1 MFHSKKDVAKAVLR
15 DAILTGRYGPGQF
28 LRQNDIAADLGLS
41 STPVREA
48 FSELQATG
56 LLVHEAHRGFRVASL
71 DAGRLRQIYAARRII
86 EVETARLAVQHAEDD
101 ALAELKNL
109 LEDMKRHRA
118 SGQMDRMMLTND
130 TFHRTLF
137 AQSGNPFLVDAIE
150 RLWTSFPRFL
160 PWTVE
165 GRQEASLAEHERI
178 IKALAARD
186 GDAIARAYET
196 HMDNALEIFLDL
208 AVKFADGAK
217 V

>member
-1 MFHSKKDVAKAVLR
+1 M
-15 DAILTGRYGPGQF
+15 
-28 LRQNDIAADLGLS
+28 
-41 STPVREA
+41 
-48 FSELQATG
+48 
-56 LLVHEAHRGFRVASL
+56 HEAHRGFRVASL

-137 AQSGNPFLVDAIE
+137 AQSGNPFLVNAIE
-150 RLWTSFPRFL
+150 RLWNSFPRFL

-196 HMDNALEIFLDL
+196 HMDNALKIFLDL